1 MVQTSAVG
9 EAGQMGKKVYASE
22 KDIVMVPKNEQVFL
36 QTATSVNDQCNLTLK
51 MSFQGHLSDGLEGL
65 YLSKYKNGDG
75 AVSNIVST
83 HFEPSS
89 ARLAFPCWDEPEFK
103 AKFTISVVRPKG
115 LISLSNMPLKKTEDL
130 QFYQPGTERD
140 DFMTSVPMST
150 YLVAIAVCDY
160 VYLRS
165 TTAKGV
171 KISLYAPA
179 EQVSRGGLALNT
191 ALQVLTY
198 YEEFFGV
205 SYPLPKLDMIA
216 IPGFSA
222 GAMENWGLVTYRM
235 TSLLADDAVSSERQ
249 KQIVVQTVA
258 HELAHQWFGNL
269 VTMKWW
275 NDLWL
280 NEGFASWVEVLGA
293 KVSNPD
299 WAITDQFYYDK
310 VTSGLWLDSLQSSH
324 PVSPP
329 EISSV
334 DESNS
339 LFDEISYNKGPAL
352 LQMVADVIG
361 LPTLRLGLKTY
372 LKTHRYENADTKD
385 LWAAVGSFTDFGAE
399 GMKNFMNSWVDKQGY
414 PLIELSMDDGELI
427 ARQRRYSNSRTP
439 PCPGPAEAHLS
450 NSPCSD
456 IWNLRLTCLVGGR
469 DGAASIDDSPSSFD
483 TLDKASLFSDA
494 FALT

>member
-1 MVQTSAVG
+1 
-9 EAGQMGKKVYASE
+9 
-22 KDIVMVPKNEQVFL
+22 
-36 QTATSVNDQCNLTLK
+36 
-51 MSFQGHLSDGLEGL
+51 
-65 YLSKYKNGDG
+65 
-75 AVSNIVST
+75 
-83 HFEPSS
+83 
-89 ARLAFPCWDEPEFK
+89 
-103 AKFTISVVRPKG
+103 
-115 LISLSNMPLKKTEDL
+115 MPLKKTEDL

-205 SYPLPKLDMIA
+205 SYPLPKL
-216 IPGFSA
+216 
-222 GAMENWGLVTYRM
+222 
-235 TSLLADDAVSSERQ
+235 
-249 KQIVVQTVA
+249 
-258 HELAHQWFGNL
+258 GN
-269 VTMKWW
+269 
-275 NDLWL
+275 
-280 NEGFASWVEVLGA
+280 
-293 KVSNPD
+293 
-299 WAITDQFYYDK
+299 
-310 VTSGLWLDSLQSSH
+310 
-324 PVSPP
+324 
-329 EISSV
+329 
-334 DESNS
+334 
-339 LFDEISYNKGPAL
+339 
-352 LQMVADVIG
+352 
-361 LPTLRLGLKTY
+361 
-372 LKTHRYENADTKD
+372 
-385 LWAAVGSFTDFGAE
+385 
-399 GMKNFMNSWVDKQGY
+399 NFMNSWVDKQGY

-469 DGAASIDDSPSSFD
+469 DGAVTRDGAWMNKTSTSFTLRKNMKYVKCNVQGKGFYRVAYSADLWRMLQASIDDSPSSFD

-494 FALT
+494 FALTCAHDGHTILQKYLDFTAERFGASPSGIQRPMKLALCLLPRETDYTVWATALEELARIDTLLRFQPEQKRFRDFLCRVMKTVYETLGWVHEGSHLDKMLRAKIMETSVMIEMSAAVETGVDLFKSWKVSIEDYIKHARPGETSMKKRLPPDLRLSVYIAGVRYLGKDAFDLCLKVYKRCNNPVQRQDLLIAMTKTRNIAQLE